1 MTCRAWRG
9 RTTKQNAGAYQSAV
23 RGEEIPG
30 MGSSVPTLM
39 LLMLALGFAHEVRL
53 SLPGW

>member
-9 RTTKQNAGAYQSAV
+9 RTTKQNARAYQSAV

-30 MGSSVPTLM
+30 VGGDVPTVM
-39 LLMLALGFAHEVRL
+39 LLMLALGFAHEATL
-53 SLPGW
+53 SLPSW